1 MLWFDLLV
9 FAADPLE
16 SHIVPRDVCGGH
28 HIVKDKA
35 TRGCDQVRSDLHEKN
50 TATKIR
56 IQVSQLISGAKRAH
70 AEVFEVE
77 CVAE

>member
-50 TATKIR
+50 TATNK

-70 AEVFEVE
+70 VEVFEVE